1 LLAVYGFLVTAV
13 VYGVIMDSATAVMTY
28 GKPTLAQLWAT
39 LALGVYFNVVHGLSS
54 FVFILVLGGKF
65 IKRLDRIVVKYGI

>member
-1 LLAVYGFLVTAV
+1 
-13 VYGVIMDSATAVMTY
+13 
-28 GKPTLAQLWAT
+28 
-39 LALGVYFNVVHGLSS
+39 VHGLSS